1 MNHLEDSVSFLT
13 KYSWIYDFKVT
24 NILSEK
30 ILEKIPSD
38 WLGFLK
44 GLTIEDFNEVFLNT
58 EKTKNVPEEIANF
71 IESYRMLK
79 TPITKHPLSNH
90 SLSNMQKRG
99 INLKKEHE
107 IVNFA
112 NFIEQRSLQSDTK
125 NILDIGSGLGYLGE
139 ELTRKGFKVLGV
151 EGSEGHSERAE
162 KRKDTNE
169 SHTFDTVH
177 LKIDGSQECLQ
188 RLSSLTSEK
197 SCLVGLHCCGD
208 LTPQLLKIFSK
219 IDQFS
224 SLMLVSCCYLKMSP
238 GKDGFENFPLSP
250 ELKSAVDKSEKPGVF
265 NGFMLRLG
273 AQETVKRWLE
283 MGLEEHKKH
292 MNNVGFRAV
301 LEKVASDNGIEL
313 KKKRRKGVLQRDFDN
328 IDAFKDNLA
337 ERYNI
342 DESKVENF
350 SEQVLECFQENSKHF
365 DLFEILTGLQFLLQS
380 VIENMIHWDR
390 VLYLKEISE
399 FRECGI
405 FEIFDDLVSPRNKV
419 IYAKKVTTKQKCD
432 HNVTSDYS

>member
-1 MNHLEDSVSFLT
+1 MNHLEDSVKFLT

-24 NILSEK
+24 NILSDK
-30 ILEKIPSD
+30 ILEEIPSD

-44 GLTIEDFNEVFLNT
+44 SLTIEDFNDVFLNT
-58 EKTKNVPEEIANF
+58 EKIKNVPEEIANF
-71 IESYRMLK
+71 IESHRMLK
-79 TPITKHPLSNH
+79 TPITKCTLSNH

-112 NFIEQRSLQSDTK
+112 NFIEHRCLESDIK

-162 KRKDTNE
+162 KRKDGNK
-169 SHTFDTVH
+169 SHNFDTVH
-177 LKIDGSQECLQ
+177 LKIDDSQECLQ
-188 RLSSLTSEK
+188 KLSFLTSEK

-208 LTPQLLKIFSK
+208 LTPQLLKMFTE

-224 SLMLVSCCYLKMSP
+224 SLMLVSCCYHKMSP
-238 GKDGFENFPLSP
+238 VKDGFENFPLSS
-250 ELKSAVDKSEKPGVF
+250 ELKSAVDKSDKPGVF

-273 AQETVKRWLE
+273 AQETVTRWLD
-283 MGLEEHKKH
+283 MGLDEHKKH

-301 LEKVASDNGIEL
+301 LEKVAKENDIEL
-313 KKKRRKGVLQRDFDN
+313 KKKKRKCGLQNNLEN
-328 IDAFKDNLA
+328 IDAFKDNLTV
-337 ERYNI
+337 RYKI

-350 SEQVLECFQENSKHF
+350 SEQVLECFHVNSKHF
-365 DLFEILTGLQFLLQS
+365 DLFEIITGLQFLLQS

-390 VLYLKEISE
+390 VLYLQELGE

-405 FEIFDDLVSPRNKV
+405 FEIFDDLLSPRNKV
-419 IYAKKVTTKQKCD
+419 IYAKK
-432 HNVTSDYS
+432 